1 MRAGLIAAAGVLLA
15 AAAGPAYAQA
25 PVPCTDA
32 GSGHYDC
39 TWYVP
44 GDGHSGGSLV
54 VVGTTTV
61 GYLHQGK
68 NWILCQQLGGDVR
81 NAAGNKNHWFGWTQ
95 ADNDQWGWASALDAQ
110 GGDDYGAFGG
120 GTPNCNGRY
129 GSPPSYN
136 GVWGSPPASPLPA
149 PAPTDGDRDGV
160 SPPVDCDD
168 TNSRVFPGAP
178 EIPSDGI
185 DQDCN
190 GADAAGRLSAN
201 VSHSWRFSRSSTRLV
216 RLRVTEA
223 PGGATVTVRCR
234 GSHKGCPR
242 PRTFSANAA
251 GRVTLTG
258 MFRKRLRPGA
268 VVEVSVSAP
277 NRISKVVRF
286 TIRRGHSPRVRTLCQ
301 APGVAKPAAC

>member
-1 MRAGLIAAAGVLLA
+1 MRAGLIAAALVFF
-15 AAAGPAYAQA
+15 AAAGTAHAQA

-32 GSGHYDC
+32 GGGHYEC

-68 NWILCQQLGGDVR
+68 NWILCQQLGGDVS

-110 GGDDYGAFGG
+110 GGDDYGPFGG
-120 GTPNCNGRY
+120 GTPNCNGAY
-129 GSPPSYN
+129 GSPPTYN
-136 GVWGSPPASPLPA
+136 GVWGSPPAPPTPPPA
-149 PAPTDGDRDGV
+149 PVDGDRDGV

-168 TNSRVFPGAP
+168 TDSHVHPGAP
-178 EIPSDGI
+178 EVANDGI

-190 GADAAGRLSAN
+190 GADAAGRLSAIISN
-201 VSHSWRFSRSSTRLV
+201 TWRFTRKSTRVV

-223 PGGATVTVRCR
+223 PGGATVRVTCR
-234 GSHKGCPR
+234 GKHKGCPR
-242 PRTFSANAA
+242 PKTFSASAG
-251 GRVTLTG
+251 GRVTLTS
-258 MFRKRLRPGA
+258 MFRRKRLRPGA
-268 VVEVSVSAP
+268 TVEVAVSAP
-277 NRISKVVRF
+277 NRIAKVVRF
-286 TIRRGHSPRVRTLCQ
+286 KIRRSHSPKTKTLCQ
-301 APGVAKPAAC
+301 APGAPKPGRC